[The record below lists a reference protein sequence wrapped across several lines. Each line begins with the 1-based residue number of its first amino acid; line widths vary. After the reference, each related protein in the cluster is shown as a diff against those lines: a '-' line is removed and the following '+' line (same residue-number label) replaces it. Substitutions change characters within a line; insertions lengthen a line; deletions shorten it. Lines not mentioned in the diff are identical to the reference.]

1 MENKQ
6 MLIGLVIAGL
16 LLIALFQGLQLYT
29 ARENNAG
36 GQAITGN
43 AVQGNGQQA
52 SVPANLQNLPSMV
65 GGC

>member
-16 LLIALFQGLQLYT
+16 LLIALFQGLQLYV
-29 ARENNAG
+29 AKENNAG
-36 GQAITGN
+36 TQTITGN
-43 AVQGNGQQA
+43 AVQTGQQA
-52 SVPANLQNLPSMV
+52 TVPANLQNLPSMV